1 MKSLLIPLVAGIFTL
16 ATGVANAEQYT
27 DYTPQK
33 GAWHVTI
40 VKVDPNHI
48 DDYLVGLRKTWVPGE
63 EINKRHGLIDSYTVQ
78 IKMNAAD
85 GGGNVLLI
93 EHVPSLALMEPD
105 KDRDKMIEKEVY
117 DTMSKDKMQAQVR
130 DYEKYRTFV
139 GDEYW
144 TDVAF
149 PK

>member
-1 MKSLLIPLVAGIFTL
+1 MKLLLIPLAISALALAAGG
-16 ATGVANAEQYT
+16 AYAEQYT

-48 DDYLVGLRKTWVPGE
+48 DDYLVGLKKTWVPGE
-63 EINKRHGLIDSYTVQ
+63 EISKKHGMIDSYTVQ
-78 IKMNAAD
+78 LKMNAAD

-93 EHVPSLALMEPD
+93 EHIPSLAMIEPD
-105 KDRDKMIEKEVY
+105 KARDQMMEKEIY
-117 DTMSKDKMQAQVR
+117 SATPKDQMQSQVK

-144 TDVAF
+144 TDVSFA
-149 PK
+149 K